1 MLCLIQVSHLAELY
15 AREFDGLI
23 EGIREFDG
31 LVRKVKHID
40 GVLTIM
46 VHGGEKTSS
55 KAIAK
60 LQRQRTSAMTELES
74 ILQKI

>member
-1 MLCLIQVSHLAELY
+1 MVELY
-15 AREFDGLI
+15 AGEFDGLI
-23 EGIREFDG
+23 DGTREFTD

-40 GVLTIM
+40 GILTFIAC
-46 VHGGEKTSS
+46 GADKTSS

-60 LQRQRTSAMTELES
+60 LQRQRTSAITKMES

>member
-1 MLCLIQVSHLAELY
+1 MAELC
-15 AREFDGLI
+15 AKEFDGFM

-40 GVLTIM
+40 GVLAIM
-46 VHGGEKTSS
+46 AHGEEKASS

-60 LQRQRTSAMTELES
+60 LQRQRISAMTKLES

>member
-1 MLCLIQVSHLAELY
+1 LAELY
-15 AREFDGLI
+15 AKEFDGFM

-46 VHGGEKTSS
+46 THGEEKASS

-60 LQRQRTSAMTELES
+60 LQRQRISAMTKLES

>member
-1 MLCLIQVSHLAELY
+1 MAELY

-23 EGIREFDG
+23 EGVREFDD

-40 GVLTIM
+40 GILTFM
-46 VHGGEKTSS
+46 VCGADKTSS

-60 LQRQRTSAMTELES
+60 LQRQRTSAMTKMES

>member
-1 MLCLIQVSHLAELY
+1 LAELY
-15 AREFDGLI
+15 AGEFDGLI
-23 EGIREFDG
+23 EGVREFDD

-40 GVLTIM
+40 GILTFM
-46 VHGGEKTSS
+46 ACGADKTSS

-60 LQRQRTSAMTELES
+60 LQRQRTSAMTKMES